1 MEILRYESGEPYPER
16 VTLSELVFRN
26 KFTGR
31 FSEEKSRG
39 ILEAA
44 SACNMVSATVATP
57 VRNLRELKVAAR
69 KKGQVPETS
78 RNAAHRNTVVG
89 PNTRPQAPGP
99 PAGTQT
105 WPQTTTT
112 KRKPVEKRTLQVSV
126 TVGIVGE
133 DVSQITYEDVKRYAQ
148 HATTVAVVSME
159 RGDSALQLHIQAIMV
174 VESTSTRA
182 VRQEIA
188 VQIGWATRCPPGGAI
203 CVKQLTN
210 KGLHTLA
217 GMIGY
222 CIKDEKESHYQ
233 MFSKNVTDDQFG
245 EGRRRYVILGAS
257 DYKNRVEL
265 TPYNVLSR
273 ATQYRKCKVTNLMC
287 ISLRG
292 CIRQMMLSGQ
302 YFPGFRWLFSQ
313 TVSRMRAETLWRIAT
328 KPESTNP
335 SDLDEVYFGYRPADR
350 YWFRQRPPVTVP
362 MATGDNRDV
371 ELEELDKECQTSN
384 PLPTPTANDRPP
396 ASPRSNDKTA
406 RTADPVTAAATYSD
420 RTRAPP
426 TMSATDLDDERT
438 NNNEDIHDYP
448 EFISL
453 FGEITCGSM
462 EEWMIPA
469 VPPPETHESRN
480 ADHRN
485 L

>member
-1 MEILRYESGEPYPER
+1 
-16 VTLSELVFRN
+16 
-26 KFTGR
+26 
-31 FSEEKSRG
+31 
-39 ILEAA
+39 
-44 SACNMVSATVATP
+44 MVSATVATP

-105 WPQTTTT
+105 RPQTTTT

-148 HATTVAVVSME
+148 HAATVAVVSME

-233 MFSKNVTDDQFG
+233 MFSKNVTDDQFE
-245 EGRRRYVILGAS
+245 EGRR
-257 DYKNRVEL
+257 
-265 TPYNVLSR
+265 
-273 ATQYRKCKVTNLMC
+273 
-287 ISLRG
+287 
-292 CIRQMMLSGQ
+292 
-302 YFPGFRWLFSQ
+302 
-313 TVSRMRAETLWRIAT
+313 
-328 KPESTNP
+328 
-335 SDLDEVYFGYRPADR
+335 R

-362 MATGDNRDV
+362 MATGDNSDA